1 MNSHLSKLIKLSLLI
16 PAEERDSILALASLD
31 GDAEFLVGILS
42 RIVEEVDRA
51 AEEDPGLL
59 EGLGG
64 DWCREVHSRLER
76 AGFRRIGEGSS
87 RTVFSFGDLPLAI
100 KVVSHLT
107 QVARAQ
113 NLGDLRFPE
122 NEEVGDLFPQSWVG
136 DSGGLWVIQEEVIPL
151 SDYSDIGASLGETR
165 LGRINSEED
174 WKVVICCLKWSLDPA
189 GFGALLDL
197 GPVRYGTPEWERLSN
212 LQIWDSGLILDCRK
226 YLEKKFLGYEKGYY
240 SIPALAK
247 DLGKGEVFQKILRAI
262 QIFRISSNDLE
273 DFSNWG
279 KRRGGG
285 LVLLDSS
292 VFE

>member
-1 MNSHLSKLIKLSLLI
+1 MNPRLSNLLKLSRLL
-16 PAEERDSILALASLD
+16 PLKERDLILALASLD
-31 GDAEFLVGILS
+31 GDAEFLAGILS
-42 RIVEEVDRA
+42 RIVSEVDLMA
-51 AEEDPGLL
+51 GEDPGLL

-64 DWCREVHSRLER
+64 NWCREFHSRLRGE
-76 AGFRRIGEGSS
+76 GFVEIGRGSS
-87 RTVFSFGDLPLAI
+87 RTVFSYGSFPLVI

-113 NLGDLRFPE
+113 NLGDLRFSR
-122 NEEVGDLFPQSWVG
+122 NEAVGDLFPKSWGG
-136 DSGGLWVIQEEVIPL
+136 DSGGLWVIQERVIPL
-151 SDYSDIGASLGETR
+151 SDPSDIGSSLGETR
-165 LGRINSEED
+165 LGKIDSEED

-189 GFGALLDL
+189 GFGDLLDI
-197 GPVRYGTPEWERLSN
+197 GAVRYGTPKWESLSH

-226 YLEKKFLGYEKGYY
+226 HLEKKFSGRKGDW

-247 DLGKGEVFQKILRAI
+247 DLEKSEVFQKILRAI
-262 QIFRISSNDLE
+262 QLFRISSNDLE

-279 KRRGGG
+279 KREGGE